1 MGKAITGVDSRAR
14 SALYKYDWPGNIREL
29 RNCIE
34 SAVVMCSG
42 GEITLDDLPPSISKV
57 TAAESITIPAG
68 STLEEAEKIVIE
80 QTLAANKGNKSK
92 TAELLGIGR
101 KTLQR
106 KLGEADEDAA
116 PSS

>member
-1 MGKAITGVDSRAR
+1 MTGVDSRAR

-34 SAVVMCSG
+34 SALVLCSG
-42 GEITLDDLPPSISKV
+42 NEITLDDLPPTVRGAS
-57 TAAESITIPAG
+57 AAESIVIPAG
-68 STLEEAEKIVIE
+68 VTLEEAEKIVIE

-92 TAELLGIGR
+92 TADALGIGR

-106 KLGEADEDAA
+106 KLGE
-116 PSS
+116 S